1 MTRIISYSSR
11 HFDGVEAL
19 WEEVFPNDPPW
30 NRAAVAIPQ
39 KLAVQ
44 PELFLVAEDTGRVV
58 GTALAGYDGHRGWLY
73 TVAVAPDRQR
83 RGIGSA
89 LLGEAEG
96 RLAAMGCRKVNL
108 QIRTGNEAVIAFYR
122 RHGYDVEERISI
134 GKRLAV

>member
-58 GTALAGYDGHRGWLY
+58 GTALAGYVGHRGWLY